1 MITITII
8 NLTAG
13 NVRNV
18 RKNVHAAVAE
28 ARHADRIA
36 AGHPV
41 VVANAGPVAAVAD
54 IKRNNI

>member
-1 MITITII
+1 MMVC
-8 NLTAG
+8 G
-13 NVRNV
+13 SV
-18 RKNVHAAVAE
+18 AVAE